1 MLVRIILFI
10 ILFFVSYT
18 VVNALFRALGRGS
31 LSQDA
36 PERRVEENCMVECC
50 QCGTYVPES
59 EIIRR
64 NISGRTCEFCSKKC
78 LNEYKADQ
86 SSKKQ

>member
-1 MLVRIILFI
+1 M
-10 ILFFVSYT
+10 
-18 VVNALFRALGRGS
+18 
-31 LSQDA
+31 
-36 PERRVEENCMVECC
+36 EENRMVECC